1 MALPA
6 FAIYSF
12 LYLYPSISNL
22 WNSTKRWDGVTPPEF
37 IGARNF
43 TYLATNDDL
52 FLKVVG
58 NNFRFAF
65 VVVVLQT
72 SLSLLF
78 ATFLLKN
85 TKTTIFLRVVYFFP
99 TILSSV
105 SVGLIWLFLYNPNY
119 GLINATGKSI
129 GLMNEPGINWLGDGR
144 FALYAI
150 AITQVWFHTG
160 QMMVVYIAGLQ
171 QIPKELYEAAEVDGA
186 SPLRIYRSIALP
198 LSRPAMGATA
208 IFLFVINWNDL
219 LWPLLLIQESD
230 KKTLPL
236 AMLAYRGEYFVS
248 FSMLFTAV
256 MVASLPMVIMY
267 LMMQR
272 SFIAGLTAGAVK
284 G

>member
-1 MALPA
+1 VTTTLPISIFILTA
-6 FAIYSF
+6 FF
-12 LYLYPSISNL
+12 REIS
-22 WNSTKRWDGVTPPEF
+22 RD
-37 IGARNF
+37 
-43 TYLATNDDL
+43 
-52 FLKVVG
+52 
-58 NNFRFAF
+58 
-65 VVVVLQT
+65 
-72 SLSLLF
+72 
-78 ATFLLKN
+78 
-85 TKTTIFLRVVYFFP
+85 
-99 TILSSV
+99 
-105 SVGLIWLFLYNPNY
+105 
-119 GLINATGKSI
+119 
-129 GLMNEPGINWLGDGR
+129 M
-144 FALYAI
+144 
-150 AITQVWFHTG
+150 
-160 QMMVVYIAGLQ
+160 
-171 QIPKELYEAAEVDGA
+171 YEASEVDGA

>member
-1 MALPA
+1 MGDTRDEALKMIFKSSRIISLTL
-6 FAIYSF
+6 FAALILIPSMIVVLGSSKTDSEVYNKPLSLPEKWSLDNYSRLLSESDLEVSF
-12 LYLYPSISNL
+12 R
-22 WNSTKRWDGVTPPEF
+22 NS
-37 IGARNF
+37 
-43 TYLATNDDL
+43 
-52 FLKVVG
+52 
-58 NNFRFAF
+58 
-65 VVVVLQT
+65 VVVTL
-72 SLSLLF
+72 LSVIFTLLF
-78 ATFLLKN
+78 ASLASFAIARMITVSGKVLATLFAFGLAIPAQINLVPIYY
-85 TKTTIFLRVVYFFP
+85 IFRDLGLTNSFF
-99 TILSSV
+99 
-105 SVGLIWLFLYNPNY
+105 GLI
-119 GLINATGKSI
+119 LINITTTLPISI
-129 GLMNEPGINWLGDGR
+129 FILTAFFREISRDM
-144 FALYAI
+144 
-150 AITQVWFHTG
+150 
-160 QMMVVYIAGLQ
+160 
-171 QIPKELYEAAEVDGA
+171 YEASEVDGA

>member
-1 MALPA
+1 MGDTRDEELKMIFKSSRIISLTLFAALILIPSM
-6 FAIYSF
+6 IVVLGSSKTDSEVYNKPLSLPEKWSLDNYSRLLSESDLEVSF
-12 LYLYPSISNL
+12 R
-22 WNSTKRWDGVTPPEF
+22 NS
-37 IGARNF
+37 
-43 TYLATNDDL
+43 
-52 FLKVVG
+52 
-58 NNFRFAF
+58 
-65 VVVVLQT
+65 VVVTL
-72 SLSLLF
+72 LSVIFTLLF
-78 ATFLLKN
+78 ASLASFAIARMITVSGKVLATLFAFGLAIPAQINLVPIYY
-85 TKTTIFLRVVYFFP
+85 IFRDLGLTNSFF
-99 TILSSV
+99 
-105 SVGLIWLFLYNPNY
+105 GLI
-119 GLINATGKSI
+119 LINITTTLPISI
-129 GLMNEPGINWLGDGR
+129 FILTAFFREISRDM
-144 FALYAI
+144 
-150 AITQVWFHTG
+150 
-160 QMMVVYIAGLQ
+160 
-171 QIPKELYEAAEVDGA
+171 YEASEVDGA